1 MQYNVYNKMSLSKR
15 KLKERKLRQEL
26 ILKGALEVFK
36 SKGIEGSTM
45 DEIALESGF
54 GKATL
59 YYYFKSKEEVFSA
72 ILVNGWESLWQDLEP
87 IISQDNKSPRD
98 TFVQILLSI
107 SDNVRSRPGLYEF
120 LFNVPKKINFDSQD
134 WRSYQERIYSIISTL
149 IEEGIKIGEFPQSKP
164 EVLFKALGGLFMGL
178 VLMGKDKPVSKK
190 DIENLLNDLIPSH
203 TNE

>member
-1 MQYNVYNKMSLSKR
+1 MSLSDR
-15 KLKERKLRQEL
+15 KLKERKDRQDL
-26 ILKGALEVFK
+26 ILKGALQVFK

-59 YYYFKSKEEVFSA
+59 YYYFKSKEEVFAA
-72 ILVNGWESLWQDLEP
+72 ILTNGWKSLWDNLEP
-87 IISQDNKSPRD
+87 VMSTDNKSPRD
-98 TFVQILLSI
+98 TFVNILLCI

-120 LFNVPKKINFDSQD
+120 LFNAPKKVNFESQE
-134 WRSYQERIYSIISTL
+134 WRPYQERIYTVITTL
-149 IEEGIKIGEFPQSKP
+149 IEDGIKLGEFPKSKP
-164 EVLFKALGGLFMGL
+164 NVLFKALGGLFMGL

-190 DIENLLNDLIPSH
+190 DIEQLLNDLIPNN

>member
-1 MQYNVYNKMSLSKR
+1 MNLSDR
-15 KLKERKLRQEL
+15 KLKERKVRQDL
-26 ILKGALEVFK
+26 ILDGALQVFK
-36 SKGIEGSTM
+36 LKGIEGSTM

-72 ILVNGWESLWQDLEP
+72 ILTNGWKILWDNLEP
-87 IISQDNKSPRD
+87 VISEDNKSPRD
-98 TFVQILLSI
+98 TFVNILLCI

-120 LFNVPKKINFDSQD
+120 LFNAPKKINFDSQD
-134 WRSYQERIYSIISTL
+134 WRPYQERIYSVISTL
-149 IEEGIKIGEFPQSKP
+149 LKEGIKLGEFPKSKP

-190 DIENLLNDLIPSH
+190 DIEQLLNDLIPKDSH
-203 TNE
+203 D

>member
-1 MQYNVYNKMSLSKR
+1 MNLSDR
-15 KLKERKLRQEL
+15 KLKERKVRQDL
-26 ILKGALEVFK
+26 ILDGALQVFK

-45 DEIALESGF
+45 DEIASEAGF

-72 ILVNGWESLWQDLEP
+72 ILTNGWKSLWNNLEP
-87 IISQDNKSPRD
+87 VISEDNKSPRD
-98 TFVQILLSI
+98 TFVNILLCI

-120 LFNVPKKINFDSQD
+120 LFNAPKKINFDSQG
-134 WRSYQERIYSIISTL
+134 WRPYQERIYSVISTL
-149 IEEGIKIGEFPQSKP
+149 LEEGIKLGEFPKSKP

-190 DIENLLNDLIPSH
+190 DIEQLLNDLIPKDSH
-203 TNE
+203 D

>member
-1 MQYNVYNKMSLSKR
+1 MNLSDR
-15 KLKERKLRQEL
+15 KLKERKVRQDL
-26 ILKGALEVFK
+26 ILDGALQVFK
-36 SKGIEGSTM
+36 LKGIEGSTM

-72 ILVNGWESLWQDLEP
+72 ILTNGWKILWDNLEP
-87 IISQDNKSPRD
+87 VISEDNKSPRD
-98 TFVQILLSI
+98 TFINILLCI

-120 LFNVPKKINFDSQD
+120 LFNAPKKINFDSQD
-134 WRSYQERIYSIISTL
+134 WRPYQERIYSVISTL
-149 IEEGIKIGEFPQSKP
+149 LEEGIKLGEFPKSKP

-190 DIENLLNDLIPSH
+190 DIEQLLNDLIPKDGH
-203 TNE
+203 D

>member
-1 MQYNVYNKMSLSKR
+1 MNLSDR
-15 KLKERKLRQEL
+15 KLKERKVRQDL
-26 ILKGALEVFK
+26 ILDGALQVFK

-45 DEIALESGF
+45 DEIALEAGF

-72 ILVNGWESLWQDLEP
+72 ILTNGWKSLWNNLEP
-87 IISQDNKSPRD
+87 VISEDNKSPRD
-98 TFVQILLSI
+98 TFVNILLCI

-120 LFNVPKKINFDSQD
+120 LFNAPKKINFDSQD
-134 WRSYQERIYSIISTL
+134 WRPYQERIYSVISTL
-149 IEEGIKIGEFPQSKP
+149 LEEGIKLGEFPKSKP

-190 DIENLLNDLIPSH
+190 DIEQLLNDLIPKDNH
-203 TNE
+203 D

>member
-1 MQYNVYNKMSLSKR
+1 MSLSDR
-15 KLKERKLRQEL
+15 KLKERKDRQDL
-26 ILKGALEVFK
+26 ILKGALQVFK

-59 YYYFKSKEEVFSA
+59 YYYFKSKEEVFAA
-72 ILVNGWESLWQDLEP
+72 ILTNGWKSLWDNLEP
-87 IISQDNKSPRD
+87 VMSRDNKSPRD
-98 TFVQILLSI
+98 TFVNILLCI

-120 LFNVPKKINFDSQD
+120 LFNAPKKVNFESQE
-134 WRSYQERIYSIISTL
+134 WRPYQERIYTVITTL
-149 IEEGIKIGEFPQSKP
+149 IEDGIKLGEFPKSKP
-164 EVLFKALGGLFMGL
+164 NVLFKALGGLFMGL

-190 DIENLLNDLIPSH
+190 DIEQLLNDLIPNN

>member
-1 MQYNVYNKMSLSKR
+1 MSLSKR

-72 ILVNGWESLWQDLEP
+72 ILANGWKSLWQDLEP

>member
-72 ILVNGWESLWQDLEP
+72 ILANGWKSLWQDLEP

-98 TFVQILLSI
+98 TFVHILLSI

-164 EVLFKALGGLFMGL
+164 KVLFKALGGLFMGL

>member
-1 MQYNVYNKMSLSKR
+1 MNLSDR
-15 KLKERKLRQEL
+15 KLKERKVRQDL
-26 ILKGALEVFK
+26 ILDGALQVFK

-45 DEIALESGF
+45 DEIALEAGF

-72 ILVNGWESLWQDLEP
+72 ILTNGWKILWNNLEP
-87 IISQDNKSPRD
+87 VISEDNKSPRD
-98 TFVQILLSI
+98 TFVNILLCI

-120 LFNVPKKINFDSQD
+120 LFNAPKKINFDSQD
-134 WRSYQERIYSIISTL
+134 WRPYQERIYSVISTL
-149 IEEGIKIGEFPQSKP
+149 LEEGIKLGEFPKSKP

-190 DIENLLNDLIPSH
+190 DIEQLLNDLIPKDGH
-203 TNE
+203 D

>member
-1 MQYNVYNKMSLSKR
+1 MNLSDR
-15 KLKERKLRQEL
+15 KLKERKVRQNL
-26 ILKGALEVFK
+26 ILDGALQVFK

-45 DEIALESGF
+45 DEIALEAGF

-72 ILVNGWESLWQDLEP
+72 ILTNGWKSLWNNLEP
-87 IISQDNKSPRD
+87 VISEDNKSPRD
-98 TFVQILLSI
+98 TFVNILLCI

-120 LFNVPKKINFDSQD
+120 LFNAPKKINFDSQD
-134 WRSYQERIYSIISTL
+134 WRPYQERIYSVISTL
-149 IEEGIKIGEFPQSKP
+149 LEEGIKLGEFPKSKP

-190 DIENLLNDLIPSH
+190 DIEQLLNDLIPKDSH
-203 TNE
+203 D

>member
-1 MQYNVYNKMSLSKR
+1 MNLSDR
-15 KLKERKLRQEL
+15 KLKERKVRQDL
-26 ILKGALEVFK
+26 ILDGALQVFK

-45 DEIALESGF
+45 DEIALEAGF

-72 ILVNGWESLWQDLEP
+72 ILTNGWKILWDNLEP
-87 IISQDNKSPRD
+87 VISEDNKSPRD
-98 TFVQILLSI
+98 TFVNILLCI

-120 LFNVPKKINFDSQD
+120 LFNAPKKINFDSQD
-134 WRSYQERIYSIISTL
+134 WRPYQERIYSVISTL
-149 IEEGIKIGEFPQSKP
+149 LKEGIKLGEFPKSKP

-190 DIENLLNDLIPSH
+190 DIEQLLNDLIPKDGH
-203 TNE
+203 D

>member
-1 MQYNVYNKMSLSKR
+1 MNLSDR
-15 KLKERKLRQEL
+15 KLKERKVRQDL
-26 ILKGALEVFK
+26 ILDGALQVFK
-36 SKGIEGSTM
+36 LKGIEGSTM

-72 ILVNGWESLWQDLEP
+72 ILTNGWKSLWSSLEP
-87 IISQDNKSPRD
+87 VISEDSKSPRD
-98 TFVQILLSI
+98 TFVNILLCI

-120 LFNVPKKINFDSQD
+120 LFNAPKKINFDSQD
-134 WRSYQERIYSIISTL
+134 WRPYQERIYSVISTL
-149 IEEGIKIGEFPQSKP
+149 LKEGIKLGEFPKSKP

-190 DIENLLNDLIPSH
+190 DIEQLLNDLIPKDSH
-203 TNE
+203 D

>member
-1 MQYNVYNKMSLSKR
+1 MNLSDR
-15 KLKERKLRQEL
+15 KLKERKVRQDL
-26 ILKGALEVFK
+26 ILDGALQVFK

-45 DEIALESGF
+45 DEIALEAGF

-72 ILVNGWESLWQDLEP
+72 ILTNGWKSLWDNLEP
-87 IISQDNKSPRD
+87 VISADNKSPRD
-98 TFVQILLSI
+98 TFVNILLCI

-120 LFNVPKKINFDSQD
+120 LFNAPKKINFDSQD
-134 WRSYQERIYSIISTL
+134 WRPYQERIYSVISTL
-149 IEEGIKIGEFPQSKP
+149 LEEGIKLGEFPKSKP

-190 DIENLLNDLIPSH
+190 DIEQLLNDLIPKDSH
-203 TNE
+203 D

>member
-1 MQYNVYNKMSLSKR
+1 MQYNVYNKMSLSER

-59 YYYFKSKEEVFSA
+59 YYYFKSKEDVFSA
-72 ILVNGWESLWQDLEP
+72 ILTNGWENLWKDLEP

-98 TFVQILLSI
+98 TFIQILLSI

-190 DIENLLNDLIPSH
+190 DIENLLNDLIPNNS
-203 TNE
+203 NE

>member
-1 MQYNVYNKMSLSKR
+1 MNLSDR
-15 KLKERKLRQEL
+15 KLKERKVRQDL
-26 ILKGALEVFK
+26 ILDGALQVFK

-45 DEIALESGF
+45 DEIALEAGF

-72 ILVNGWESLWQDLEP
+72 ILTNGWKILWNNLEP
-87 IISQDNKSPRD
+87 VISEDNKSPRD
-98 TFVQILLSI
+98 TFVNILLCI

-120 LFNVPKKINFDSQD
+120 LFNAPKKINFDSQD
-134 WRSYQERIYSIISTL
+134 WRPYQERIYSVISTL
-149 IEEGIKIGEFPQSKP
+149 LEEGIKLGEFPKSKP

-190 DIENLLNDLIPSH
+190 DIEQLLNDLIPKDSH
-203 TNE
+203 D

>member
-1 MQYNVYNKMSLSKR
+1 MNLSDR
-15 KLKERKLRQEL
+15 KLKERKVRQDL
-26 ILKGALEVFK
+26 ILDGALQVFK

-45 DEIALESGF
+45 DEIALEAGF

-72 ILVNGWESLWQDLEP
+72 ILTNGWKILWDNLEP
-87 IISQDNKSPRD
+87 VISADNKSPRD
-98 TFVQILLSI
+98 TFINILLCI

-120 LFNVPKKINFDSQD
+120 LFNAPKKINFDSQD
-134 WRSYQERIYSIISTL
+134 WRPYQERIYSVISTL
-149 IEEGIKIGEFPQSKP
+149 LEEGIKLGEFPKSKP

-190 DIENLLNDLIPSH
+190 DIEQLLNDLIPKDSH
-203 TNE
+203 D

>member
-1 MQYNVYNKMSLSKR
+1 MNLSDR
-15 KLKERKLRQEL
+15 KLKERKVRQDL
-26 ILKGALEVFK
+26 ILDGALQVFK

-45 DEIALESGF
+45 DEIALEAGF

-72 ILVNGWESLWQDLEP
+72 ILTNGWKSLWNNLEP
-87 IISQDNKSPRD
+87 VISEDNKSPRD
-98 TFVQILLSI
+98 TFVNILLCI

-120 LFNVPKKINFDSQD
+120 LFNAPKKINFDSQD
-134 WRSYQERIYSIISTL
+134 WRPYQERIYSVISTL
-149 IEEGIKIGEFPQSKP
+149 LEEGIKLGEFPKSKP

-190 DIENLLNDLIPSH
+190 DIEQLLNDLIPKDGH
-203 TNE
+203 D